1 MNCPRCKFEIPEDVG
16 YCTNCGSRPEPKK
29 RLNDLTPEER
39 AIIKRRRNKLM
50 AVTSAII
57 IVALVLLAYSYSAG
71 WWTAALDSSKV
82 YVTDFYFDVDGVSD
96 CTAILRYVLHNDNP
110 TSAGVHL
117 KYFDHGVEVASD
129 FLIVGANKFRHVTYY
144 IEYVDC
150 LANHSYEAR
159 VIAVS

>member
-1 MNCPRCKFEIPEDVG
+1 MRCPRCKIEIPEDVG

-29 RLNDLTPEER
+29 GLSEPTPEEQ
-39 AIIKRRRNKLM
+39 AMIKKRKFRFM
-50 AVTSAII
+50 AVISAII
-57 IVALVLLAYSYSAG
+57 VTVVVVLAYSYTAG
-71 WWTAALDSSKV
+71 WWTTALDSSKV

-110 TSAGVHL
+110 VAAGVHL
-117 KYFDHGVEVASD
+117 KYFDHGFEVASD
-129 FLIVGANKFRHVTYY
+129 FYIIEANKFRHVTYY

-159 VIAVS
+159 IIAVS